1 MTTRANAQE
10 ETRARILQQGRKALF
25 NKYFDEFTLQEI
37 AEAAGVTVQTVLRHF
52 ASKEGL
58 LEAVK
63 DDVGGEIWTRMDAVP
78 VGDVRAAIA
87 ALHERYEWMGDGN
100 IRLLAQEPRVKP
112 IADGLREART
122 RHREWVERT
131 FAPYLPREDHP
142 DRQMRVLQ
150 FLVLC
155 DVYTWKLMR
164 RDHGGDR
171 EVTMRAIL
179 DLMEPLVRTHPM
191 EN

>member
-1 MTTRANAQE
+1 MTARANAQE
-10 ETRARILQQGRKALF
+10 ETRARILREGRKALF

-63 DDVGGEIWTRMDAVP
+63 DDMGSEIWARMDAVP
-78 VGDVRAAIA
+78 VGDVRAAIT

-112 IADGLREART
+112 IADGIREART

-131 FAPYLPREDHP
+131 FAPYLPPKRHP

-155 DVYTWKLMR
+155 DVYTWKLLR
-164 RDHGGDR
+164 RDHGGNRDL
-171 EVTMRAIL
+171 TKRAIL
-179 DLMEPLVRTHPM
+179 DLMEPLVRPPM
-191 EN
+191 ED